1 MKTFL
6 VSSDDCLILKAFK
19 DTSSLREAAAKLKCD
34 PAGLARRVQ
43 LISSQHGFLQK
54 VNNRWQLTSK
64 GLELVAWTEA
74 SLQSQARLLQQEAKF
89 RLATTMWF
97 SEEVLLPYFLE
108 FKKNLNPQS
117 QFLLTVPQKS
127 FELSLQDGSVDCVIA
142 CHPPETP
149 DIEHKQVMAEKWAVV
164 IPKSWQK
171 NFKLRKDQIIRE
183 LARHPF
189 IRHSDINEDLLAP
202 QIQIETESGLVID
215 HLIGVRAAVVQG
227 LGWSIVPRLLVA
239 RSIDSQELI
248 ELPIELNVKDRKV
261 CVWWLRN
268 RMDVRLEANKIAQWI
283 RLVCDP

>member
-19 DTSSLREAAAKLKCD
+19 DTSSLREAAANLQCD

-43 LISSQHGFLQK
+43 FISSQHGFLQK

-108 FKKNLNPQS
+108 FKKTLNSQS

-149 DIEHKQVMAEKWAVV
+149 DIEHKRVVAEKWSVV
-164 IPKSWQK
+164 IPGIWQK
-171 NFKLRKDQIIRE
+171 NFKFKRDTLLTE
-183 LARHPF
+183 LSRHPF

-202 QIQIETESGLVID
+202 QIQIKTESGLMID
-215 HLIGVRAAVVQG
+215 NLIGVRSAVMQG

-239 RSIDSQELI
+239 RHIDSGQLA

-268 RMDVRLEANKIAQWI
+268 RIDISPEANKIAQWI
-283 RLVCDP
+283 KHVCNT